1 MHDKF
6 QMLAC
11 KLVLLLL
18 LQWNLIEFFYANKH
32 QSMINSRKR
41 YTSILIAEACELY
54 VYIEIID
61 VFIYL
66 SFKMR
71 L

>member
-6 QMLAC
+6 QMLAS

-41 YTSILIAEACELY
+41 YILIAEACELY

-66 SFKMR
+66 SFKMK

>member
-6 QMLAC
+6 QMLAS

-32 QSMINSRKR
+32 QFVINSRKK
-41 YTSILIAEACELY
+41 YIFIAEACELNM
-54 VYIEIID
+54 YI
-61 VFIYL
+61 
-66 SFKMR
+66 
-71 L
+71 